1 MGVYYFTNKNERLWA
16 KQTKVQSSGQVIS
29 ASFCWKKLT
38 AKQQKPK
45 RIDVKIFAFSAAG

>member
-16 KQTKVQSSGQVIS
+16 KQTKVQSSGQAIS
-29 ASFCWKKLT
+29 AFCWKKLT

-45 RIDVKIFAFSAAG
+45 RIDAKISAFSAAG